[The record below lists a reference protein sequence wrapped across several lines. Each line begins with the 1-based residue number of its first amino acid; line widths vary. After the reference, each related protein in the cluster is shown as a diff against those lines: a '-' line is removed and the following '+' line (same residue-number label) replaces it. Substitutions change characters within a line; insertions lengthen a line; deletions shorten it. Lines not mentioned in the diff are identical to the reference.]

1 MSPEKENTF
10 RALKDEPLL
19 MTSIWCRFG
28 IHKWTRYSEPAKLGT
43 TYCGSVFS
51 PGRGGYYAIMIQEK
65 RCVNCN
71 IPSHRQHFLFEK
83 G

>member
-19 MTSIWCRFG
+19 MTSHWCKFG
-28 IHKWTRYSEPAKLGT
+28 IHKWTRYTDP
-43 TYCGSVFS
+43 VRI
-51 PGRGGYYAIMIQEK
+51 GRNEIATSAYYAIMRQEK
-65 RCVNCN
+65 RCVHYN
-71 IPSHRQHFLFEK
+71 IPAYRIHYLFEK

>member
-19 MTSIWCRFG
+19 MTSKWCRFG
-28 IHKWTRYSEPAKLGT
+28 IHKWTRYNDPVKIGT
-43 TYCGSVFS
+43 TFKSGEYHAVM
-51 PGRGGYYAIMIQEK
+51 RQEK
-65 RCVNCN
+65 RCVHCN
-71 IPSHRQHFLFEK
+71 IPSHRTYYLYEK

>member
-19 MTSIWCRFG
+19 MTSFWCKFG
-28 IHKWTRYSEPAKLGT
+28 IHKWTRYTEPTKLGT
-43 TYCGSVFS
+43 RYRVGMFT
-51 PGRGGYYAIMIQEK
+51 PTGYYHIMSQEK

-71 IPSHRQHFLFEK
+71 ITSHRHYELFEK
-83 G
+83 ERG

>member
-28 IHKWTRYSEPAKLGT
+28 IHKWTMYSEPVKLGT
-43 TYCGSVFS
+43 AYVSSLFS
-51 PGRGGYYAIMIQEK
+51 RDGYYAIMMQKK

-71 IPSHRQHFLFEK
+71 IPSHRKHKLFER
-83 G
+83 